1 MIFRALAKRQPSTPE
16 VLRASALRS
25 ALILRDCSFRA
36 QSSIAA
42 SRLPHPDAAA
52 GGAMAPSGAS
62 AAW

>member
-36 QSSIAA
+36 QSSIAERRA
-42 SRLPHPDAAA
+42 CRILMRQRAAQWRHP
-52 GGAMAPSGAS
+52 P
-62 AAW
+62 